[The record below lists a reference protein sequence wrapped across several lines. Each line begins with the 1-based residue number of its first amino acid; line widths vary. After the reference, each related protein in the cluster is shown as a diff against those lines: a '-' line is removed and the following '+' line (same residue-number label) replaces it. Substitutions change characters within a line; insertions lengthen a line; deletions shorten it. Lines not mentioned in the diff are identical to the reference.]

1 MKTAL
6 FLTDY
11 DLSTVHYLCSYYK
24 DNANLDAQD
33 VEYINELQSRVDK
46 LMEVKMKIEINKEQL
61 ELLKYAV
68 LWYECNDEEEERI
81 IDELE
86 TKLYN
91 AQEQDLL
98 RSVTNMGGLN

>member
-11 DLSTVHYLCSYYK
+11 DLSTFHYLCSYYK

-46 LMEVKMKIEINKEQL
+46 LMEVSN
-61 ELLKYAV
+61 
-68 LWYECNDEEEERI
+68 
-81 IDELE
+81 
-86 TKLYN
+86 
-91 AQEQDLL
+91 
-98 RSVTNMGGLN
+98 

>member
-11 DLSTVHYLCSYYK
+11 DLSTVHYLCSYYM

-46 LMEVKMKIEINKEQL
+46 LMELSK
-61 ELLKYAV
+61 
-68 LWYECNDEEEERI
+68 
-81 IDELE
+81 
-86 TKLYN
+86 
-91 AQEQDLL
+91 
-98 RSVTNMGGLN
+98 